1 MIDKTMTPYRINR
14 KDRYPNGYAE
24 KIGYWRYKMNK
35 AIENLDQAGIEF
47 AAQKLDYFVGRQ
59 IAISKSK

>member
-1 MIDKTMTPYRINR
+1 MRDNNNNYRVN
-14 KDRYPNGYAE
+14 RYPNGFAE
-24 KIGYWRYKMNK
+24 KIGYWSYKMNK